1 MNASLW
7 LHLAECCIQATKLAH
22 SHDVKY
28 FYGKSTA
35 DQDTVS
41 TAETVIGTVGTGV
54 HRKFVLKPSS
64 INTKKPEPSA
74 NPELSLEYAAQCL
87 RNALAF
93 SNHAVAAEK
102 PNSASPKGNGNTSS
116 SANSSA
122 QTSPVKSLS
131 TVDKNVLLRATILVD
146 SAYVALCLSNPVAA
160 IDFSEKLLE
169 FNKNGILVRG
179 HYNVTIL
186 G

>member
-28 FYGKSTA
+28 FYGKSSTA
-35 DQDTVS
+35 DQDNVS
-41 TAETVIGTVGTGV
+41 TAETVIGTVGTGI

-64 INTKKPEPSA
+64 IKTKKTEPTP
-74 NPELSLEYAAQCL
+74 NPEMSLEYAAQCL

-93 SNHAVAAEK
+93 SNDAEK
-102 PNSASPKGNGNTSS
+102 YAENPNSASPRGNGGNTSS
-116 SANSSA
+116 SASSSA
-122 QTSPVKSLS
+122 QASPVKSVS
-131 TVDKNVLLRATILVD
+131 AVDKNVLLRATILLD

-160 IDFSEKLLE
+160 LHFSEKLLD
-169 FNKNGILVRG
+169 FNKNGILVR
-179 HYNVTIL
+179 
-186 G
+186 